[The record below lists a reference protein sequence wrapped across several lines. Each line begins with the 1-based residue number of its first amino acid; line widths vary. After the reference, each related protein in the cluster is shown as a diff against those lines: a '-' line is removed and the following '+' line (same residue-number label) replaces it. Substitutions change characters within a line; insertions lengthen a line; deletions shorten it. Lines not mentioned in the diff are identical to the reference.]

1 MPGEGALVLYNNSP
15 LLAYIR
21 SYSPDLTETDRRVT
35 FTAPFVFAAG
45 GRRTRT
51 HTRDVIKNW
60 PRNKTRCAV
69 VGGGGGGG
77 GRARPARQGASIL
90 RRAAPP
96 IDATPG
102 RWPGNRNQGTATGH
116 FLLPRL
122 RPAPPETTVTNVY
135 LPVRVR
141 V

>member
-1 MPGEGALVLYNNSP
+1 MPGEGALVLYNNSS

-45 GRRTRT
+45 GRRTHT

-69 VGGGGGGG
+69 VGGGGG
-77 GRARPARQGASIL
+77 RAGTAGSTGCFDPAARRASHRRHSRQMARQS
-90 RRAAPP
+90 
-96 IDATPG
+96 
-102 RWPGNRNQGTATGH
+102 
-116 FLLPRL
+116 
-122 RPAPPETTVTNVY
+122 
-135 LPVRVR
+135 
-141 V
+141 